1 MAIIRNNNNNGTLT
15 SDRRRD
21 AFRGIIDRGEFQE
34 LSGSQQEL
42 LIRNTYAE
50 ADFGTYLYVL
60 NNMKN
65 MLGNSF
71 IEFLK
76 PNIKKKEN
84 ESVFKMLEMGNVKG
98 VNK

>member
-65 MLGNSF
+65 MRREL
-71 IEFLK
+71 
-76 PNIKKKEN
+76 NIKFDLDKLYYEIMILEKEYMEEN
-84 ESVFKMLEMGNVKG
+84 
-98 VNK
+98 

>member
-1 MAIIRNNNNNGTLT
+1 MSNQNDI
-15 SDRRRD
+15 
-21 AFRGIIDRGEFQE
+21 
-34 LSGSQQEL
+34 
-42 LIRNTYAE
+42 NTFE
-50 ADFGTYLYVL
+50 KM

-84 ESVFKMLEMGNVKG
+84 EIVFKMLEMVKDKPEAYLELLAIAIFHQ
-98 VNK
+98 NIDIIKHMIEILK